1 MAPSKRKDHV
11 EDETRKTEIFELVTC
26 QSKIPEAFVSLK
38 EAQRQY
44 ELEVEVQLVFKIE
57 IMPFE

>member
-11 EDETRKTEIFELVTC
+11 EDENRKAEIFELVSR

-38 EAQRQY
+38 DAQRQY
-44 ELEVEVQLVFKIE
+44 DLEIEVELVIKIW
-57 IMPFE
+57 IMPF

>member
-11 EDETRKTEIFELVTC
+11 EDETRKTEIFELVTWK
-26 QSKIPEAFVSLK
+26 SKIPEAFVSLK

-44 ELEVEVQLVFKIE
+44 ELEVEVQLVFKI
-57 IMPFE
+57 